1 VGHQREGKRCRSMI
15 DVRQH
20 QAKHLRAREAINE
33 CGCDAVESGAEAEE
47 ERIWIDAVREGSRA
61 RRSWE

>member
-1 VGHQREGKRCRSMI
+1 MI